1 MFDRNPS
8 KWQELGFVWNH
19 KNDTGR
25 NMLAAVRNKGSA
37 RGIRTLCED
46 LVKRD
51 FLSDDHLAAVG
62 IKTLCLDLVRRKCT
76 VV

>member
-1 MFDRNPS
+1 MTKSNRYECPVS
-8 KWQELGFVWNH
+8 
-19 KNDTGR
+19 
-25 NMLAAVRNKGSA
+25 MLAVVLKKEAA
-37 RGIRTLCED
+37 RGTRLLCED

>member
-1 MFDRNPS
+1 MFYRNPS
-8 KWQELGFVWNH
+8 QWQELGFVWNH

-25 NMLAAVRNKGSA
+25 NMLAVVRNRGTA
-37 RGIRTLCED
+37 RGTRMLCED

-51 FLSDDHLAAVG
+51 FLSDDRLAAVG
-62 IKTLCLDLVRRKCT
+62 IKALCLDLVRRKCT